1 MADDRIDVKI
11 TVDASQAKAGF
22 KEVEDSAAKM
32 GDQVSAAGA
41 QAAAGMKPL
50 EVTQRQMRELIAAAG
65 GDANKAMKALGE
77 VGGEADKALQKL
89 GALKHTNKDL
99 LESLKGVGKTL
110 ADNLQSDARHL
121 IAIFDESMHGQ
132 RGAMIASISA
142 LARDSGALDI
152 AMKGVGATATWFA
165 TTPMG
170 QVTAVIAGIVATIG
184 IGIAKLIDMEAE
196 LRRVGG
202 EALAMGR
209 APEEAVKGYEKL
221 KGVITAEE
229 GKHAEA
235 TAQAIE
241 RIPSLSEAARA
252 AIAKIAPAMLAAQYG
267 GDLKQFEKHL
277 PGVFG
282 SSAEMTAFVE
292 RYRLL
297 GGEQLAA
304 FLGASRATQAEM
316 LAQALAT
323 RYGPYAEQLKK
334 ARDMVAG
341 GPQEPGREGQSPFIV
356 EMFEAM
362 KAARAV
368 PAAPLVMPSQA
379 DIDAIE
385 AIRKASPHKLTI
397 EALQQQIKTIEAG
410 LAELPESL
418 QAQGKA
424 AIVELQT
431 RIDKLQAMPGYQ
443 SGGIVRGDQLAQLH
457 AGEMVLPADVSA
469 MVQGLAQ
476 SGGGNAAAVASAVND
491 AAQKL
496 DTASTSLAT
505 TAGSLDL
512 AADAIN
518 SMTKGLETG
527 LDNALFGTRRRALGV
542 DLEEYVL
549 RAGLKSLTSSLL
561 KDLQAGLTS
570 LLFGGGA
577 ASLGAGFSNLL
588 FGSGELGGLAFGSR
602 GLSGLLGIGEGG
614 LASAAFGQAIS
625 STGIFPAIGSWLGGL
640 FGGGAGFANISA
652 GFLGLAK
659 GGIVPAA
666 AGGWVVPHFQ
676 AGGILS
682 VLHQRE
688 MVLPAHLSDG
698 LQSMIARGGGGHTF
712 NLNVQAWDGRSVM
725 NAGPQIVA
733 AVNRA
738 IRNGS
743 ALNVPA

>member
-1 MADDRIDVKI
+1 
-11 TVDASQAKAGF
+11 
-22 KEVEDSAAKM
+22 M
-32 GDQVSAAGA
+32 GDEVKEAGA
-41 QAAAGMKPL
+41 QAAAGLKPL

-65 GDANKAMKALGE
+65 GDASKAMKALGA
-77 VGGEADKALQKL
+77 VGGEADKALENL
-89 GALKHTNKDL
+89 GALKNANKDL

-110 ADNLQSDARHL
+110 ADNLESDARHL
-121 IAIFDESMHGQ
+121 IAIFDESMRGQ

-142 LARDSGALDI
+142 LARDSGALGI

-170 QVTAVIAGIVATIG
+170 QVTAAIVGIVATIG
-184 IGIAKLIDMEAE
+184 IGIAKLLDMEAE

-229 GKHAEA
+229 GKHPEA
-235 TAQAIE
+235 IAQAIE

-267 GDLKQFEKHL
+267 GDLTQFEKHL

-292 RYRLL
+292 KNRLL
-297 GGEQLAA
+297 GGEQLAT
-304 FLGASRATQAEM
+304 FLGASQATQAEM
-316 LAQALAT
+316 RAQALAT
-323 RYGPYAEQLKK
+323 RYAPYEKQLKE
-334 ARDMVAG
+334 AADIAASAQTGAAAG
-341 GPQEPGREGQSPFIV
+341 
-356 EMFEAM
+356 AM
-362 KAARAV
+362 GGAGISGALTRALALPAV
-368 PAAPLVMPSQA
+368 PAAPLAMPSQA

-385 AIRKASPHKLTI
+385 AIRKASPHKLTV

-418 QAQGKA
+418 RAQGRA
-424 AIVELQT
+424 AIVELQA
-431 RIDKLQAMPGYQ
+431 RIDKLQSMPGYQ
-443 SGGIVRGDQLAQLH
+443 SGGIVPGDQLAQLH

-469 MVQGLAQ
+469 MVQSLAEG
-476 SGGGNAAAVASAVND
+476 GGGNAAAVAATIND

-496 DTASTSLAT
+496 DTASTSLET
-505 TAGSLDL
+505 TSGSLDI

-518 SMTKGLETG
+518 SMTKGLESG
-527 LDNALFGTRRRALGV
+527 LDNALFGTRRRPLGV

-577 ASLGAGFSNLL
+577 SSLGAGFSNLL
-588 FGSGELGGLAFGSR
+588 FGSGGLGGLAFGSS
-602 GLSGLLGIGEGG
+602 GLSGLLGIGAGG

-625 STGIFPAIGSWLGGL
+625 STGIFPAIGGWIAGL
-640 FGGGAGFANISA
+640 FSHASP
-652 GFLGLAK
+652 LAYFTEK
-659 GGIVPAA
+659 GGIMPSA
-666 AGGWVVPHFQ
+666 AGGWVVPHF
-676 AGGILS
+676 ADGGILS

-688 MVLPAHLSDG
+688 MVLPAHISEG
-698 LQSMIARGGGGHTF
+698 LQSMIGRGSGHTF
-712 NLNVQAWDGRSVM
+712 NLNVSAWDGRSVM

-738 IRNGS
+738 LRNGS
-743 ALNVPA
+743 TLYQPA